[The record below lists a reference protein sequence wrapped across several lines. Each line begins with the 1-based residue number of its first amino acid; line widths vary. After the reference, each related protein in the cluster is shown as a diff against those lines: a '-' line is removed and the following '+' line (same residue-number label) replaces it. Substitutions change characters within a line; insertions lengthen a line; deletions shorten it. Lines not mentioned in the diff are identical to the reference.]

1 MATTN
6 ITIIEDPDL
15 IATQEQWATEEQA
28 KASELNA
35 VRDSAVTKLKAIGL
49 TDAEIEAIRSL

>member
-6 ITIIEDPDL
+6 ITIVEDPNL
-15 IATQEQWATEEQA
+15 ILTQQQWVAEEQA
-28 KASELNA
+28 KTAKLDA
-35 VRDSAVTKLKAIGL
+35 VLDSAITKLKAIGL